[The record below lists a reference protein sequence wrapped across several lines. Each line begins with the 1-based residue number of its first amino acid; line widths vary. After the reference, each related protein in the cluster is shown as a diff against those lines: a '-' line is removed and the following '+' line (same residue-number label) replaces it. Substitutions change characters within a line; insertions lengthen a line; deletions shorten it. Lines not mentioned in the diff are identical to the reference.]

1 MMSLVSTPVVAAR
14 VTAKKHAVRKTTIAS
29 ASKPESSS
37 VAQKAVAATIA
48 LSFVAQP
55 AFADDASKKEAAA
68 ALAAQM
74 AGDLQAKKG
83 VVMDTAPK
91 KVKQLAA
98 PTSFPS
104 LSGPKISSGAPK
116 AKKEKSAGPSFSLPS
131 FSLPSLPG
139 GGEKKAAAPKA
150 AAAPKPAG
158 GEVTIGG
165 GLGPIM
171 LVLFSPLIAV
181 GAFSVQ
187 TLLRVVPQAAE
198 GKEFFPKDTM
208 PF

>member
-55 AFADDASKKEAAA
+55 AFADDASKKEADA

-83 VVMDTAPK
+83 VVMDSSPK

-104 LSGPKISSGAPK
+104 FSGPKISSGAPK
-116 AKKEKSAGPSFSLPS
+116 AAKAKSAGPSFSLPS

-150 AAAPKPAG
+150 ATAPKPAG
-158 GEVTIGG
+158 GEVSIGG

-187 TLLRVVPQAAE
+187 TLLRVIPQAKD

>member
-1 MMSLVSTPVVAAR
+1 M
-14 VTAKKHAVRKTTIAS
+14 
-29 ASKPESSS
+29 
-37 VAQKAVAATIA
+37 
-48 LSFVAQP
+48 
-55 AFADDASKKEAAA
+55 
-68 ALAAQM
+68 
-74 AGDLQAKKG
+74 
-83 VVMDTAPK
+83 
-91 KVKQLAA
+91 
-98 PTSFPS
+98 
-104 LSGPKISSGAPK
+104 
-116 AKKEKSAGPSFSLPS
+116 LPS

-158 GEVTIGG
+158 GEVSIGG

-187 TLLRVVPQAAE
+187 TLLRVIPQAKD